1 MNGGGKRANR
11 KKNETAEREE
21 LECCDGNQ
29 GTALFR
35 ASFEKFR
42 DQV

>member
-1 MNGGGKRANR
+1 MNGDGKRANR
-11 KKNETAEREE
+11 KNETAVREE

-29 GTALFR
+29 GKALFR